1 MVAIV
6 LALSSGCAPAVVSS
20 SGASFEQRQLTPVGR
35 QSPSDRLAR
44 QDLASMTEMSLDDA
58 VRRLRPEWLRVSP
71 TDRQQA
77 ERGVASVYANG
88 SYVGGLEALRLIPV
102 RAVEEMRY
110 LMPTAARSWFGM
122 LCPCTGGVIV
132 VTTHIED

>member
-1 MVAIV
+1 
-6 LALSSGCAPAVVSS
+6 
-20 SGASFEQRQLTPVGR
+20 
-35 QSPSDRLAR
+35 
-44 QDLASMTEMSLDDA
+44 MTEMSLDDA